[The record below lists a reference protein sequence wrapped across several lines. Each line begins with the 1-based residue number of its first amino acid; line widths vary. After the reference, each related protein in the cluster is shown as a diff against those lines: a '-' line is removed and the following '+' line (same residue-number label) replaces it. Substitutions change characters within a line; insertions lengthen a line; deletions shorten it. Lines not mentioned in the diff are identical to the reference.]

1 VPVLRFFTD
10 LSMAAI
16 VATSLMVVSLV
27 SSLSVP
33 MVIGKLSLT
42 GLLPALPFI
51 FAVMVGLV
59 FGRVIAPKM
68 PAQRVQQSF
77 AILMLIV
84 AAALGIRE
92 FSMLG

>member
-1 VPVLRFFTD
+1 
-10 LSMAAI
+10 
-16 VATSLMVVSLV
+16 
-27 SSLSVP
+27 
-33 MVIGKLSLT
+33 MVIGKLSLS